1 MRHLLEVLCKDFKEP
16 DKTANCITDLGR
28 NEHSLLDAFHSHLGS
43 ADEHERTQE
52 SGDPFSYASLIN
64 RCDSPDYPSPLSA
77 STPTRSPERSA
88 SPAQTIGQG
97 GEDEEPERSLG
108 SPQLS
113 DRSSSHARGSV
124 DGAHRDRA
132 NGAAAGEVA
141 SENHEVESASSDKG
155 VQEELGGGDFERHR
169 DKLEDLEAKLYEMHL
184 EASSKSGHS
193 SPGNHGKEHT
203 ASSVSDDDF

>member
-16 DKTANCITDLGR
+16 DKTACCITDLGR

-43 ADEHERTQE
+43 GDEHERTKE
-52 SGDPFSYASLIN
+52 SSDPFSYASLIN

-88 SPAQTIGQG
+88 SPAQTTGQD
-97 GEDEEPERSLG
+97 GEDEEPERSLS

-113 DRSSSHARGSV
+113 DSSSSHARGSV
-124 DGAHRDRA
+124 KGAHRDRA
-132 NGAAAGEVA
+132 NATAAGEVG
-141 SENHEVESASSDKG
+141 SENHEVESVSSDKG

-169 DKLEDLEAKLYEMHL
+169 DKLEDLETKLYEMHL
-184 EASSKSGHS
+184 EASKSGHS
-193 SPGNHGKEHT
+193 SPGNHEEERT